1 MLRAASPP
9 PKLTVSEWAD
19 RYRRLS
25 SESSAEPGRWVTSRA
40 EYQRGIMDAI
50 SAPGVERVVLMTRA
64 QVGRTESVN
73 NVVGFQ
79 IGQDAA
85 PVLVLQPTAI
95 LDDYSPAPTPFGSFQ
110 PQKRMRGGIALNLS
124 SDRL

>member
-1 MLRAASPP
+1 
-9 PKLTVSEWAD
+9 
-19 RYRRLS
+19 
-25 SESSAEPGRWVTSRA
+25 
-40 EYQRGIMDAI
+40 MDAI

-85 PVLVLQPTAI
+85 AVLVLQPTAI

-110 PQKRMRGGIALNLS
+110 PQKRMRGGGALNLS